1 MPRSLAKPS
10 LIALL
15 VVAAFVL
22 PVLVL
27 GQAGGGSPKRSR
39 PASAADP
46 VVARVNGREIH
57 RAEIDARKA
66 RGLDDYERETGR
78 AAPPTF
84 DLFFQRIALDE
95 AVRER
100 LLAGEA
106 RARGYTVSD
115 ARVDSMLQRDE
126 AFRPAGTF
134 DPARFAAYRRDNPKS
149 YALVREQATDFLLFQ
164 RRAAELERELA
175 PDAATLDRLVARRTD
190 KLRIQTALVSDLQ
203 FDGAHDATDEELRA
217 YYAKNR
223 DAFAAP
229 ARLSYTALVFPADDG
244 GRISAPG
251 LKRARE
257 GADALL
263 ADLRGGVS
271 FDSAARRTDLVPTRG
286 LWGQGQVSGVFAR
299 SPEWAD
305 SAFASPSGR
314 VLPRS
319 FEVDDGYAVVRVEHN
334 ASREVPRLV
343 DITPEVRAR
352 WRAEAI
358 EREART
364 LNHRWY
370 DTHADSFVVPTRSV
384 RWARVDT
391 GQVRVS
397 TPSDDELRTWFAA
410 HSSEFAR
417 LDPTGGG
424 VRMQPFEEA
433 RGEVLER
440 VQIERRIATA
450 RALADRVAVDWAR
463 GKGGPGR
470 TDGLASG
477 GPAPLVVGGALPPGL
492 RRDLADSAL
501 SWNAA
506 PRAIVTADPRGF
518 AVVGLIRLDRAVR
531 APFEAVEPQVAAAV
545 ARERDAATEQAARA
559 HYAAHPERYRT
570 SVGYAITYA
579 TAPPAP
585 LSRVDVPTDVI
596 ERHYREHPLDF
607 GTPAEVHVRHLL
619 VGTAN
624 RSPADAMALATRLRA
639 RIVQGERLSDLART
653 VSDDPG
659 SRERGGDLGWIRRGS
674 TVPEFER
681 AAFAL
686 TRTAPLSPPIRSEF
700 GVHLLELVERRDA
713 VIKPYEEV
721 RLGIAMKLAEQYADT
736 IGRKAAEALR
746 ADAKDIPEFLRL
758 AEERK
763 IPTALGRWYEGLPLV
778 GAATLDAVR
787 ADAANTEPGQP
798 LPGVYRYLQFGY
810 IVAFLDSLLPARPL
824 EYAECAA
831 RARED
836 VQAGARRAVANQRIE
851 AATTALAAGRPWSE
865 ATETIGGTVDP
876 YLLGYGEPLP
886 GQGEIPGL
894 DSALFGPDAA
904 PTGGVR
910 RLTTPRGELLLQV
923 VERVPAAA
931 EAKTRER
938 EKVRRVV
945 LNRRIYDHVE
955 ELRAAARIEVLRPE
969 LAERPPAP
977 PQI

>member
-1 MPRSLAKPS
+1 M
-10 LIALL
+10 
-15 VVAAFVL
+15 
-22 PVLVL
+22 
-27 GQAGGGSPKRSR
+27 
-39 PASAADP
+39 
-46 VVARVNGREIH
+46 NGREIH
-57 RAEIDARKA
+57 RAEIDARKG

-84 DLFFQRIALDE
+84 DLFFQRVALDE

-100 LLAGEA
+100 LIAGEA
-106 RARGYTVSD
+106 RARGITVSD
-115 ARVDSMLQRDE
+115 ARVDSMLQRDA
-126 AFRPAGTF
+126 AFRPAGKF
-134 DPARFAAYRRDNPKS
+134 DAARYAAYRRDNPKG

-175 PDAATLDRLVARRTD
+175 PDEATLDRLVARRTD
-190 KLRIQTALVSDLQ
+190 KVRIHTALVSDLQ
-203 FDGAHDATDEELRA
+203 FDGMHDASDEELRA
-217 YYAKNR
+217 YYAKHR
-223 DAFAAP
+223 DSFAPP
-229 ARLSYTALVFPADDG
+229 ARLSYMALVFPADEG
-244 GRISAPG
+244 GRVSAPG
-251 LKRARE
+251 LTRARNRAE
-257 GADALL
+257 ALL

-299 SPEWAD
+299 SPAWSD

-319 FEVDDGYAVVRVEHN
+319 FEVDDGYAVVRVERN

-343 DITPEVRAR
+343 DITPAVRAR

-358 EREART
+358 EGEART
-364 LNHRWY
+364 VNRRWY
-370 DTHADSFVVPTRSV
+370 DTHPDSFVVPTRSV

-397 TPSDDELRTWFAA
+397 TPGDDELRTWFAA
-410 HSSEFAR
+410 RSSEFAR
-417 LDPTGGG
+417 LDPNGGG

-440 VQIERRIATA
+440 VQTEKRIATA
-450 RALADRVAVDWAR
+450 RALADKVAVEWAR

-470 TDGLASG
+470 TDGLATG
-477 GPAPLVVGGALPPGL
+477 GPAPLVAGGARPPGL
-492 RRDLADSAL
+492 RNDLADSAL

-518 AVVGLIRLDRAVR
+518 AVVGLMRLDRASR
-531 APFEAVEPQVAAAV
+531 APFDAVEPQVAAAV

-559 HYAAHPERYRT
+559 HFAAHPDLYRT
-570 SVGYAITYA
+570 NVGYAITYA
-579 TAPPAP
+579 TASPPP
-585 LSRVDVPTDVI
+585 ISRVDLPADEI

-624 RSPADAMALATRLRA
+624 RSPADAMALATKLRA
-639 RIVQGERLSDLART
+639 RIVQGERLSALART
-653 VSDDPG
+653 ISDDPG
-659 SRERGGDLGWIRRGS
+659 SRERGGDLGWIRPGS

-686 TRTAPLSPPIRSEF
+686 TGATPLSPPIRSQF

-721 RLGIAMKLAEQYADT
+721 RRGIAMKLAEQYADT
-736 IGRKAAEALR
+736 LGRKAAEALR
-746 ADAKDIPEFLRL
+746 ADAKSTPEFLRL
-758 AEERK
+758 AEERR
-763 IPTALGRWYEGLPLV
+763 IPTSMGRWYEGLPLV

-798 LPGVYRYLQFGY
+798 LPGVYRYLQLGY
-810 IVAFLDSLLPARPL
+810 VVAFLDSLLPPRPL
-824 EYAECAA
+824 DYAECAA
-831 RARED
+831 RVRAD
-836 VQAGARRAVANQRIE
+836 VQAEARRAAANQRID
-851 AATTALAAGRPWSE
+851 AATAALAAGRPWSE

-876 YLLGYGEPLP
+876 YLLGYGDPLP
-886 GQGEIPGL
+886 GQGEIAGL
-894 DSALFGPDAA
+894 DSVLFGPDAA

-910 RLTTPRGELLLQV
+910 RLTTPRGDLLVQV
-923 VERVPAAA
+923 VERVPASG
-931 EAKTRER
+931 EAKARER

-955 ELRAAARIEVLRPE
+955 ELRAAARIEILRPE

-977 PQI
+977 PRI